1 MGVNRGD
8 VYLVS
13 LDPTL
18 GSEIKKTRPCL
29 VISPNEMN
37 RHIKTVIVAPMTT
50 KGRAYPYRA
59 HPLVMPG
66 VALLVPLTRAGHC
79 DYIVI
84 TQRRR
89 CDMRARLVRIGN
101 SRGVRLPKPLIEEAG
116 LSDEVELRVRAGTI
130 VIAAARQPRA
140 GWAAAALEMRR
151 RNADLLLD
159 PPTATRF
166 DEEEWQW

>member
-1 MGVNRGD
+1 
-8 VYLVS
+8 
-13 LDPTL
+13 
-18 GSEIKKTRPCL
+18 
-29 VISPNEMN
+29 
-37 RHIKTVIVAPMTT
+37 
-50 KGRAYPYRA
+50 
-59 HPLVMPG
+59 
-66 VALLVPLTRAGHC
+66 
-79 DYIVI
+79 
-84 TQRRR
+84 
-89 CDMRARLVRIGN
+89 MRARLVRIGN